1 MKPYIPQQAKP
12 CIVVHYAEVGL
23 KGENRGQ
30 FENQLRRNIHRTLAP
45 VGIKSV
51 ERSFG
56 RLLVYLPREFD
67 WEELSERLQ
76 KVFGVAHFSPAAIVQ
91 QDMERITRTAVEM
104 MAQEKFTSFRVTTRR
119 PQKEFPLKSP
129 EINARVGAA
138 IQQQSGARVD
148 LHHPEATC
156 YIEIVNKMAII
167 YVQRIPGP
175 GGLPVG
181 VSEKAVALLSAG
193 IDSPVASYK
202 MMKRGV
208 KVIFVHFH
216 SAPATTRASIENSRR
231 IVRILTRYQYVSK
244 LYLIPILPL
253 QQEIMAKAPAKYRV
267 LLYRRV
273 MFRLAEMVAR
283 REKAVALITGESVG
297 QVASQTLSN
306 IRVINEVVSLP
317 VLRPLAGEDKK
328 DIIDLAKAIGTFDI
342 STEPFEDCCSL
353 FIPKHPET
361 KGDPELIRQV
371 EEKLEMEEL
380 YLQAFR
386 EAEVVK
392 LKYPEPEDGK

>member
-1 MKPYIPQQAKP
+1 MATPYIPLNGKP

-30 FENQLRRNIHRTLAP
+30 FENQLRRNIHRALAP

-56 RLLVYLPREFD
+56 RLLVYLPREFN
-67 WEELSERLQ
+67 WEELEARL
-76 KVFGVAHFSPAAIVQ
+76 KRVFGVAHFSPAVILP
-91 QDMERITRTAVEM
+91 QDMEIIRQAAVEM
-104 MAQEKFTSFRVTTRR
+104 MKQLSFESFRVTTRR

-129 EINARVGAA
+129 EINAQIGAA
-138 IQQQSGARVD
+138 IQQETGARVD

-156 YIEIVNKMAII
+156 YIEIVNKMAIL
-167 YVQRIPGP
+167 YVSRVPGP

-208 KVIFVHFH
+208 KLIFVHFH
-216 SAPATTRASIENSRR
+216 SVPATSTASQENSRR

-244 LYLIPILPL
+244 LYLIPILDL
-253 QQEIMAKAPAKYRV
+253 QKEIMAHAPTKLRV

-273 MFRLAEMVAR
+273 MFRLAQMVAE
-283 REKAVALITGESVG
+283 REKAVALVTGESVG

-306 IRVINEVVSLP
+306 IRVINDAVTLP

-328 DIIDLAKAIGTFDI
+328 DIIDLAKEIGTFEI

-361 KGDPELIRQV
+361 KGDVQV
-371 EEKLEMEEL
+371 VREVEKKLALEPL
-380 YLQAFR
+380 YPVAFQN
-386 EAEVVK
+386 AEVIK
-392 LKYPEPEDGK
+392 FKYPESS